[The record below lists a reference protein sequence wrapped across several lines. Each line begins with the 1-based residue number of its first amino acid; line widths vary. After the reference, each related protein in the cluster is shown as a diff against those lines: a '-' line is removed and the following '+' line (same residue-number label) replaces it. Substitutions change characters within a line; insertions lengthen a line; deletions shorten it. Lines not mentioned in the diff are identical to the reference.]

1 MTLSGNL
8 GFVPLDEVL
17 RLLTR
22 AGNTGVVQI
31 TNGAVDGR
39 VFVTGQGIGL
49 ATTFEDDYLQRHL
62 VNSGYLRPDAGERF
76 DFSDDLID
84 VIREMTVESVYRMQL
99 EPGDFQVA
107 KDVTSPYAAPT
118 PFELEHILEDARRRA
133 EQWDKVKTRIP
144 DLDVQMKINRDL
156 QRESV
161 EIDRESWRVI
171 SEIGSGASVSEL
183 SRRLGT
189 TDYAVASVAAS
200 LLVEDLLTSKGGFVP
215 PVDSEPSQE
224 PHDFE
229 DAAAEPVE
237 PVSEPSFEQTEP
249 VVEAPV
255 AEEPVAEES
264 HDVVAASDEAKTEDE
279 PAFDPNQSWWDEPED
294 DEAPAAS
301 EESGETDPAAAEGEG
316 DGEDTDAFLEKV
328 FSEVGSENSEEDGHG
343 LMRRRRMGSILREL
357 GED

>member
-1 MTLSGNL
+1 
-8 GFVPLDEVL
+8 
-17 RLLTR
+17 
-22 AGNTGVVQI
+22 
-31 TNGAVDGR
+31 
-39 VFVTGQGIGL
+39 
-49 ATTFEDDYLQRHL
+49 
-62 VNSGYLRPDAGERF
+62 
-76 DFSDDLID
+76 
-84 VIREMTVESVYRMQL
+84 
-99 EPGDFQVA
+99 
-107 KDVTSPYAAPT
+107 
-118 PFELEHILEDARRRA
+118 
-133 EQWDKVKTRIP
+133 VKTRIP

-200 LLVEDLLTSKGGFVP
+200 LLIEDLLTSKGGFVP
-215 PVDSEPSQE
+215 AVDSEPSQD
-224 PHDFE
+224 PYGYE
-229 DAAAEPVE
+229 DEAAEPAE
-237 PVSEPSFEQTEP
+237 AVSEPSLEQTQP

-255 AEEPVAEES
+255 ADEPVAEES
-264 HDVVAASDEAKTEDE
+264 HDVVAASDEAEEEDA

-301 EESGETDPAAAEGEG
+301 EESGETDPATAEGEG